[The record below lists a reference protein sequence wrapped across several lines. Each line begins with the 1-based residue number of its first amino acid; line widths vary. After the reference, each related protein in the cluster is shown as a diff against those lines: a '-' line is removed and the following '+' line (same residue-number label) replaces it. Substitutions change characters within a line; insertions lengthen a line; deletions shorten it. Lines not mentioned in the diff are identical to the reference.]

1 MCFMVGV
8 IARLDFLYLGITAKG
23 LQYGLFNFPKG
34 ARDRLCIYVHFVA
47 DSIIFDKLFTS

>member
-1 MCFMVGV
+1 MVGV

-34 ARDRLCIYVHFVA
+34 AHDRLCVYVHFVA
-47 DSIIFDKLFTS
+47 NSIILDKLFTS